1 MQWLAEVCVKR
12 PVLATVLV
20 LAICVIGFAGFANLG
35 VDRFPNV
42 DFPVVTVVTRLP
54 GATPDQMETDVT
66 DKIEEAVNT
75 IGGIDEMRST
85 STEGTSIVM
94 VTFQLEKD
102 VDVAAQEVRDKL
114 ARVQSDLPTGTE
126 QPVISKVD
134 PGATPVLY
142 LALDADDDKRAVS
155 ELADK
160 SVRRQL
166 QTVPGVGQVTI
177 LGDTKRQVNIW
188 VDPLALRA
196 RGITAA
202 EVQHAVAG
210 QNLTMP
216 GGRVEAGP
224 EQLGLRIKGRIES
237 AAELAS
243 LVIAVRDGSPV
254 RLGQVARVEDGA
266 ERAETLALRD
276 GRPSVVLSIRK
287 QSDANSVAVVDAVR
301 ERLALIQE
309 GLPAGYRLEVVRDN
323 TATIRTS
330 VHAVEEHLLLGGLFA
345 ALVVLLFL
353 GNLRSTIIAAL
364 AIPVSIIG
372 TFALMWQQGFTLNTI
387 TLLALALAVG
397 IVIDDAI
404 VVLENIHRFVEE
416 KGMSPREAAIA
427 ATREIGLAVL
437 ATTLSLLAVF
447 VPVAFMSGIV
457 GRFLKSF
464 GLTMAFA
471 IAVSLVVSFTL
482 TPMLSARWLKKA
494 RPIGNGPHGRAHHKS
509 LLERLVDK
517 FYLPIERFYMRIL
530 RWAMSYRWIIALA
543 SVASLATVPFIAGR
557 VKKGFLPDS
566 DEAHFEINVRAA
578 EGTSLEQTAITG
590 ERLARAVRQ
599 LPNVEA
605 TLLTIGDNEEK
616 TPNLARVYVKLNDP
630 GAREESQF
638 QIMERVRQDIAAR
651 AIADDPALRIDVS
664 QVAMFSGGGQSTA
677 AVQLLLTG
685 SDLGELDRYARLAVE
700 RVKHAPGAVDVSTTA
715 PNPKPELSVSIER
728 ERAADLGVNVAD
740 VANTLR
746 LLVGGAPISN
756 YEENGQTYDVSLR
769 AEERYRADAA
779 GLALVSVPSTKL
791 GSVPLSEVVK
801 IGSATTPSQIERY
814 NRRRQVMLLS
824 NVAPGHA
831 SGQVLAA
838 MEREVAALGMPS
850 DYRALPVGQSKE
862 MGKTM
867 KAFGMAFLLAIV
879 FMYLVLAAQFESW
892 LHPITIL
899 VCLPLTLPFALVSLL
914 IFDQALDI
922 YSMLGLLVLFGVV
935 KKNSILQIDHT
946 NHLRSK
952 GMERLAAILEGNRDR
967 LKPILM
973 TTLAFVAGMVPL
985 LFSSGIGAG
994 FNKATAGVIV
1004 GGQALSLLLTLLATP
1019 VVYSYFDDLG
1029 AWLARRFGRKDEA
1042 EPEQPA
1048 PIDGLPQPTP

>member
-20 LAICVIGFAGFANLG
+20 LAICVIGAAGFMNLG
-35 VDRFPNV
+35 VDRFPSV

-85 STEGTSIVM
+85 SSEGVSLVVI
-94 VTFQLEKD
+94 TFALEKD
-102 VDVAAQEVRDKL
+102 VDVASQEVRDKL
-114 ARVQSDLPTGTE
+114 GPVMADLPTGTE
-126 QPVISKVD
+126 EPVINKVD
-134 PGATPVLY
+134 PAATPIMY
-142 LALDADDDKRAVS
+142 LSLDADADKRAVS

-166 QTVPGVGQVTI
+166 QTVAGVGQVNI
-177 LGDTKRQVNIW
+177 VGDTKRQVNLW

-202 EVQHAVAG
+202 EVQAAVAG
-210 QNLTMP
+210 QNVTMP

-224 EQLGLRIKGRIES
+224 SQLGLRIKGRVES
-237 AAELAS
+237 AADLTEL
-243 LVIAVRDGSPV
+243 VVAVRDGSPV
-254 RLGQVARVEDGA
+254 RLGEVARVEDGA
-266 ERAETLALRD
+266 EEAETLALRD
-276 GRPSVVLSIRK
+276 GQPSVVLSIRK
-287 QSDANSVAVVDAVR
+287 QSDANSVAVADEVR
-301 ERLALIQE
+301 ARMTEIE
-309 GLPAGYRLEVVRDN
+309 KGLPAGYRLEVVRDD

-330 VHAVEEHLLLGGLFA
+330 VHAVEEHLLLGGIFA
-345 ALVVLLFL
+345 AIVVLIFL
-353 GNLRSTIIAAL
+353 GNIRSTAIAAF

-372 TFALMWQQGFTLNTI
+372 TFSLMWQQGFTLNTI

-416 KGMSPREAAIA
+416 KGMAPKEAAIA
-427 ATREIGLAVL
+427 ATKEIGLAVL

-447 VPVAFMSGIV
+447 VPVAFMDGIV

-482 TPMLSARWLKKA
+482 TPMLSARWLKKH
-494 RPIGNGPHGRAHHKS
+494 RPIGTGPDGRAHKKPI
-509 LLERLVDK
+509 LERVVDR
-517 FYLPIERFYMRIL
+517 FYLPIERVYMAIL
-530 RWAMSYRWIIALA
+530 RWAMRFRWVVAIAC
-543 SVASLATVPFIAGR
+543 VGSLATVPYLLGT
-557 VKKGFLPDS
+557 VKKGFLPNS
-566 DEAHFEINVRAA
+566 DEAHFEINVRTA
-578 EGTSLEQTAITG
+578 EGTSLEQTAITA
-590 ERLARAVRQ
+590 ERIAREVRAIGH
-599 LPNVEA
+599 VDA
-605 TLLTIGDNEEK
+605 TLLTIGDNDEK
-616 TPNLARVYVKLNDP
+616 TPNLARIYVKLSDP
-630 GAREESQF
+630 GVREVTQF
-638 QIMERVRQDIAAR
+638 DLMDRVRHDVVAPAKE
-651 AIADDPALRIDVS
+651 DDPRLRIDVS
-664 QVAMFSGGGQSTA
+664 EVAMISGGGQATA
-677 AVQLLLTG
+677 AVQYQLTG
-685 SDLGELDRYARLAVE
+685 SDLNELDRFARKAVDDLKN
-700 RVKHAPGAVDVSTTA
+700 VPGAVDVSTTA
-715 PNPKPELSVSIER
+715 PEPKPELTVSIDR
-728 ERAADLGVNVAD
+728 ERAADLGVSVSD

-746 LLVGGAPISN
+746 LLVGGADISN
-756 YEENGQTYDVSLR
+756 YEEGGQTYDITLR
-769 AEERYRADAA
+769 AEEKYRADAA
-779 GLALVSVPSTKL
+779 GLALVSVPSSKL
-791 GSVPLSEVVK
+791 GSVPLSDVVE
-801 IGSATTPSQIERY
+801 IGQSTTPSQIERY
-814 NRRRQVMLLS
+814 NRRRQVMLLA
-824 NVAPGHA
+824 NVAPGYS
-831 SGQVLAA
+831 SGDVLTAV
-838 MEREVAALGMPS
+838 EKEVASLGMPS
-850 DYRALPVGQSKE
+850 DYRGIPTGQSKE

-867 KAFGMAFLLAIV
+867 GAFLMAFGLALV

-899 VCLPLTLPFALVSLL
+899 LCLPLTLPFALVSLL
-914 IFDQALDI
+914 IFQQALDI

-946 NHLRSK
+946 NHLRSI
-952 GMERLAAILEGNRDR
+952 GMERGAAILEGNKDR

-1004 GGQALSLLLTLLATP
+1004 GGQVLSLLLTLIATP

-1029 AWLARRFGRKDEA
+1029 AWLSRRFGKKDEDDAPAA
-1042 EPEQPA
+1042 EPALHAAE
-1048 PIDGLPQPTP
+1048 